1 VIVEDD
7 DSLQVPERRQRATAN
22 TFSVVAPK
30 SERVERLGQG
40 LDLVFDAPQV
50 WVLSSRAI
58 GQIVPDANA
67 ELLTANEDGA
77 LARSFYVGS
86 ETGHHGCTV
95 PDREM
100 CPAMRL
106 DRVMRFEN
114 SDFLDACPFLAI
126 REGEPVSAVCI
137 PFRSQ
142 RAVAGVLHTNT
153 PVAAPTTDAQA
164 DERTVALALIGKR
177 SYEIS
182 EESVEET
189 GAEVLEAT
197 IEDLVERETPFALAL
212 VHLDN
217 FRLYNRAHGIDIG
230 DAAVQRF
237 DQIARRV
244 VRPEDLVAGDGGDEF
259 FLVFPQTTAK
269 GAAVV
274 CDRIRGELASSFID
288 HGVPRFTVS
297 IGVADTDDGATFDEL
312 LEVIERAVVHA
323 EAAGHDLVVS
333 TKILAARL
341 EQSIPDLAAH

>member
-1 VIVEDD
+1 
-7 DSLQVPERRQRATAN
+7 
-22 TFSVVAPK
+22 
-30 SERVERLGQG
+30 
-40 LDLVFDAPQV
+40 
-50 WVLSSRAI
+50 
-58 GQIVPDANA
+58 
-67 ELLTANEDGA
+67 
-77 LARSFYVGS
+77 
-86 ETGHHGCTV
+86 
-95 PDREM
+95 M
-100 CPAMRL
+100 
-106 DRVMRFEN
+106 
-114 SDFLDACPFLAI
+114 
-126 REGEPVSAVCI
+126 SAVCI

-142 RAVAGVLHTNT
+142 RAVAGVLHTNA
-153 PVAAPTTDAQA
+153 PVDAPTTDAQA
-164 DERTVALALIGKR
+164 DELTVALALIGKR

-182 EESVEET
+182 EESAEET

-197 IEDLVERETPFALAL
+197 IEDLVEQGTPFAVAL

-259 FLVFPQTTAK
+259 FMVFPQTTAK

-274 CDRIRGELASSFID
+274 CDRIRSELASSFID

-312 LEVIERAVVHA
+312 LAVIERAVVHA

-333 TKILAARL
+333 TKIIAARQ
-341 EQSIPDLAAH
+341 EENIQDLAAH